1 MRFYTVFD
9 FIQPAMAASKI
20 MAEAQVVIGLRV
32 AGMAGMWPMGQ
43 AENDRMLAEKLQAGA
58 DAATAVMR
66 SAIAGGSLPDM
77 ALAAMRP
84 VGRKTK
90 ANLRRLSRKVQKS

>member
-9 FIQPAMAASKI
+9 FIHPAMAASKI